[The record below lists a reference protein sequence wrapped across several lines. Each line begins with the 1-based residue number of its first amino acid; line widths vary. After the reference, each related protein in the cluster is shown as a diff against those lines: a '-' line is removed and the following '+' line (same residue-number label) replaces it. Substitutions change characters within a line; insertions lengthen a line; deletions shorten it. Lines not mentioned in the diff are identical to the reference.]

1 MRWRGIVGVGF
12 IVSCAGH
19 AAEPLDG
26 ESEGDSSPPAAESQD
41 AAARDAAA
49 ASSDA
54 TESGDTR
61 GAEASAADD
70 TGTSAPVDAG
80 TDATDATDA
89 SGGDAD
95 AETRDANSVDANLL
109 DASDA
114 KAPSDATSPTDAKAP
129 IDATPPTDANAPTDA
144 NTVADA
150 SFPTGWSK
158 LAAKGLPVARVRAIA
173 VDPTGILYAALYG
186 VGVYRSA
193 DGGATFVK
201 LGAPN
206 VANDPPYTTVT
217 TLALN
222 ALGEPVVGMA
232 PPGSGTSKTLMARFD
247 AKQNAWVTATV
258 SHPINLGGYFPPAIR
273 HDVDGALLSSWP
285 FRNDIM
291 RSLDNGSTW
300 TNAFPIP
307 NATHTP
313 PLGPSASVKA
323 VYGLASHSVSGEL
336 FAGTEGDQWWRSTD
350 RGTSWSMIDQGGSSN
365 LALEPGQNG
374 FLIAFNKDGEPLIGT
389 QGKSD
394 GNFLMRVASDG
405 AIAASNVGF
414 SPWAMVGTASMST
427 VLRELVLT
435 TEGQNF
441 LAMPINNN
449 LGGSLPAELYGSDDG
464 ITWTKK
470 NAPFVPELN
479 ALATEGASV
488 LVGGG
493 AASPGVIWRYT
504 PVVTNH
510 LPRVSTG
517 AKPGQSLDAPL
528 AGITLNGSAVDPD
541 GDALTFRWK
550 ARGPGLVT
558 FANPEAASTQAS
570 FSVAGDYV
578 LTLHASDG
586 HRSAGTPVIVH
597 VN

>member
-1 MRWRGIVGVGF
+1 
-12 IVSCAGH
+12 
-19 AAEPLDG
+19 
-26 ESEGDSSPPAAESQD
+26 
-41 AAARDAAA
+41 
-49 ASSDA
+49 
-54 TESGDTR
+54 
-61 GAEASAADD
+61 
-70 TGTSAPVDAG
+70 
-80 TDATDATDA
+80 
-89 SGGDAD
+89 
-95 AETRDANSVDANLL
+95 
-109 DASDA
+109 
-114 KAPSDATSPTDAKAP
+114 
-129 IDATPPTDANAPTDA
+129 
-144 NTVADA
+144 
-150 SFPTGWSK
+150 
-158 LAAKGLPVARVRAIA
+158 
-173 VDPTGILYAALYG
+173 
-186 VGVYRSA
+186 
-193 DGGATFVK
+193 
-201 LGAPN
+201 
-206 VANDPPYTTVT
+206 
-217 TLALN
+217 
-222 ALGEPVVGMA
+222 
-232 PPGSGTSKTLMARFD
+232 
-247 AKQNAWVTATV
+247 
-258 SHPINLGGYFPPAIR
+258 
-273 HDVDGALLSSWP
+273 
-285 FRNDIM
+285 
-291 RSLDNGSTW
+291 
-300 TNAFPIP
+300 
-307 NATHTP
+307 
-313 PLGPSASVKA
+313 
-323 VYGLASHSVSGEL
+323 
-336 FAGTEGDQWWRSTD
+336 
-350 RGTSWSMIDQGGSSN
+350 MIDQGGSSN

-405 AIAASNVGF
+405 TIAASNVGF

-435 TEGQNF
+435 TEGHNF

-449 LGGSLPAELYGSDDG
+449 LGGSLPAELAGSDDG

-479 ALATEGASV
+479 ALAADGASV

-528 AGITLNGSAVDPD
+528 AGITLSGSAVDPD

-586 HRSAGTPVIVH
+586 HRSAGAPVIVH